1 LLIPTHDEELENKR
15 LKAME
20 STNDGFELA
29 ELDLDQRGP
38 GDFLGTRQSGFA
50 ELRMAKLSDVRLI
63 ELARRE
69 AVRLFQSDPTLTSP
83 EHAELAEA
91 VDEFWEAGKGE
102 IS

>member
-1 LLIPTHDEELENKR
+1 LLIPDQDSDADNQR
-15 LKAME
+15 LSALQ

-50 ELRMAKLSDVRLI
+50 ELKTAKLTDIKLI
-63 ELARRE
+63 EKARRE
-69 AVRLFQSDPTLTSP
+69 ARQLFEIDPELTQP
-83 EHAELAEA
+83 DHALLSEELAR
-91 VDEFWEAGKGE
+91 FWTNEKGE